1 MAEEQTIFI
10 PSTSGDDLVMNNTL
24 SDFLAGNPLKVT
36 ATERQVISRSRKK
49 THGWRITIQ
58 TD

>member
-10 PSTSGDDLVMNNTL
+10 PSTSGDDLAMNNAL
-24 SDFLAGNPLKVT
+24 SNFLAGTPLKIT
-36 ATERQVISRSRKK
+36 QIKPDSITRGRKK

>member
-1 MAEEQTIFI
+1 MAEELNIFI
-10 PSTSGDDLVMNNTL
+10 PSTSGDDLNMNNTL
-24 SDFLAGNPLKVT
+24 SDFLAGNPVKITVIK
-36 ATERQVISRSRKK
+36 RDSISRARKK

>member
-24 SDFLAGNPLKVT
+24 SDFLAGNPLKVK
-36 ATERQVISRSRKK
+36 ATKRDSISRARKK
-49 THGWRITIQ
+49 IHGWRITIQ